1 MCSNYISCEGISL
14 NQAHIVRNDD
24 LRVEPSSSLV
34 VSQSIL
40 TQHHLNLIKDLDEPD
55 WTFASWPNVFRQM
68 ESRNY
73 ENRNEHLS
81 VAHGQAFS
89 VEHDLVQMLYHIW
102 DFENQTEKWNGKVQM
117 KKRGYPYILPS
128 DINWENRSTKL
139 DQRFPCG
146 VTNSHNTFPP
156 MRGRIS
162 QVFIRS
168 GAKKWQTRPDIHICP
183 YMEVTVWSTN

>member
-24 LRVEPSSSLV
+24 LRVEPSSSLIV
-34 VSQSIL
+34 PQSIL
-40 TQHHLNLIKDLDEPD
+40 TQHHLNLIKDLEGELSLNFWSKIFAKRNQENLKMGSSTCLSLIARHFPLSMT
-55 WTFASWPNVFRQM
+55 WCRCFTTFQDL
-68 ESRNY
+68 ED
-73 ENRNEHLS
+73 
-81 VAHGQAFS
+81 QA
-89 VEHDLVQMLYHIW
+89 
-102 DFENQTEKWNGKVQM
+102 EKWNGRVQM

-139 DQRFPCG
+139 DQRSSCG

-162 QVFIRS
+162 QIFIRS
-168 GAKKWQTRPDIHICP
+168 GAKK
-183 YMEVTVWSTN
+183 